1 MKILMP
7 VDGSKFT
14 RHAVN
19 YLIRH
24 LRVFGAKPQV
34 DLAHVMVPIPGR
46 AAVAL
51 GRDFDLWIS

>member
-1 MKILMP
+1 MP

>member
-1 MKILMP
+1 MP
-7 VDGSKFT
+7 VGGSTFT

-24 LRVFGAKPQV
+24 LRMFGAKPQV
-34 DLAHVMVPIPGR
+34 HLVHVMVPIPGR

-51 GRDFDLWIS
+51 GCDVDLWIS